1 LSNQNTQFKPIQ
13 AMTTVT
19 LKQYAKVVFNG
30 SKTYMVIDSS
40 NQCRF
45 ATNSEKKANNFLA
58 KLLKQSGI
66 N

>member
-1 LSNQNTQFKPIQ
+1 
-13 AMTTVT
+13 MTTAT

-30 SKTYMVIDSS
+30 SKTYMVIDSA

-45 ATNSEKKANNFLA
+45 ASNSEKKANNFLA
-58 KLLKQSGI
+58 KLLKEASI